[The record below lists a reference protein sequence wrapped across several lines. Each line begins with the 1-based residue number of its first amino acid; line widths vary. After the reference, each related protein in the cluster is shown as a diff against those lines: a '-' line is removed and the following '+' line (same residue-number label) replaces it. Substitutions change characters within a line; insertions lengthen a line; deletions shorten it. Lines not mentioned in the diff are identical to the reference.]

1 NLVVIASQPQR
12 GSPSLRLF
20 PGRQRSRKA
29 TFGSAPGKIV
39 SDFVFQHMAY
49 FKMRAEYRLQINA
62 IEKSN
67 SIRMTPPSSQIQM
80 RRVRTMQESYY
91 FAITNVHVIR
101 GPFAFQPN
109 KKTRPA
115 CAERGFSY
123 RDPAARRRC
132 ALQPRRRAQGVDLV
146 GLFPAEGGEGVG
158 ADGLLLRDAAEVA
171 VGRGFLVHGV
181 QQVEHAGDG
190 VGAQVEHF
198 AHQVDDGGFRY

>member
-1 NLVVIASQPQR
+1 MRARNNGVQWFPGVVYQVNLVVITNQPQR

-20 PGRQRSRKA
+20 PGGQPSRKP

-39 SDFVFQHMAY
+39 SDFVFRHMAY

-91 FAITNVHVIR
+91 FAITDVHVLC

-109 KKTRPA
+109 KQPRPA
-115 CAERGFSY
+115 CAERGFLS
-123 RDPAARRRC
+123 RTTSA
-132 ALQPRRRAQGVDLV
+132 
-146 GLFPAEGGEGVG
+146 
-158 ADGLLLRDAAEVA
+158 
-171 VGRGFLVHGV
+171 
-181 QQVEHAGDG
+181 
-190 VGAQVEHF
+190 
-198 AHQVDDGGFRY
+198 